1 MFFLCASLYS
11 RLANGY
17 FLSFMC
23 CPHRDISIFTLYELA
38 PSIVGVGYDEFA
50 GGGVGKGYYITLYI
64 VDVIVEVVAAICHSD
79 TVTLL
84 VVEEAE
90 GLAVGRLGEYL
101 RAVEQVLGC
110 SRAHGFTSA
119 DALGIVGV
127 TKGRSA
133 FFSRYKLPALPCHA
147 PATVSGRVSDGIVGY
162 RLPVVGCQQVMPR
175 AFRVAVGYRFGRRDA
190 CQIAECIGICGLTSC
205 LCS

>member
-1 MFFLCASLYS
+1 ME
-11 RLANGY
+11 
-17 FLSFMC
+17 
-23 CPHRDISIFTLYELA
+23 II
-38 PSIVGVGYDEFA
+38 
-50 GGGVGKGYYITLYI
+50 
-64 VDVIVEVVAAICHSD
+64 DVIIEFVAAVGHGD
-79 TVTLL
+79 TVALL
-84 VVEEAE
+84 IIEEAE
-90 GLAVGRLGEYL
+90 DRAAGFL
-101 RAVEQVLGC
+101 RQNLRSVEQVLRSC
-110 SRAHGFTSA
+110 RAHGFTSA
-119 DALGIVGV
+119 NALGIVGV